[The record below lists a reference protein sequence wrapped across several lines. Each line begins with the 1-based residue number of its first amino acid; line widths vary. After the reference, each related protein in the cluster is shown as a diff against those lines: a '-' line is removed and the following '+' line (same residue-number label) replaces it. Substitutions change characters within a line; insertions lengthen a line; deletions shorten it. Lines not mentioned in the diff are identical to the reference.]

1 MGEVK
6 VEVLI
11 KLVGGIRVWCEN
23 RDLQQTETER
33 HYSEGTEGPE
43 ISLDMMIVRS
53 SP

>member
-33 HYSEGTEGPE
+33 HYSEGLE
-43 ISLDMMIVRS
+43 ISLDMTIVRS